1 MSSINQDSIRQAL
14 SAVKYPGFSRD
25 IVSFGLLRGATV
37 NDADIDVQLALS
49 TNDTAIAKKIQF
61 DAVAAYASARPADG
75 GSGAVYVLLR

>member
-25 IVSFGLLRGATV
+25 IVSFGLVRGATV

-61 DAVAAYASARPADG
+61 DAVAALKSLPGVRR
-75 GSGAVYVLLR
+75 VEV